1 MSRYRKIEVRTW
13 SDEKFRTLS
22 PMQPSGQ
29 GLWFFLLTGPH
40 TGPIPGLF
48 RAGRAAMAEEL
59 GWTPEAFDEAFR
71 EVSEQG
77 MAKADFVARLM
88 WLPNAIKHNK
98 PESPNVVKS
107 WAPEFDLLPECP
119 LKLEALEA
127 IKSFVCAMGPGF
139 SSAFAGAFESPGK
152 PSRKPSGKASAKA
165 MPNQEQEQE
174 QEQEVKA
181 EGDTPPVSSKAADSC
196 PYQAIIDLYHEA
208 MPDNPRCKILSKSR
222 KAAIKARWTEAAKL
236 TCKPFG
242 YSTRDEGLKAWRAFF
257 EVCSDSDFLT
267 GKAPGT
273 SGRPP
278 FIANIDFLMKPE
290 SFAKTLENRYHRDAE
305 SGASRPSTVAAGQ
318 AAIFR
323 GCI

>member
-13 SDEKFRTLS
+13 SDEKFRVLS
-22 PMQPSGQ
+22 PVQPSGQ

-59 GWTPEAFDEAFR
+59 GWSPEAFDKAFR
-71 EVSEQG
+71 EVSQQG

-127 IKSFVCAMGPGF
+127 IKAFVCALGPGF
-139 SSAFAGAFESPGK
+139 SGAFAGAFESPGK
-152 PSRKPSGKASAKA
+152 ASGKASGKPSGKPSGKT

-181 EGDTPPVSSKAADSC
+181 EGDTPPVSSKAADLC
-196 PYQAIIDLYHEA
+196 PHQAIIDLYHEA
-208 MPDNPRCKILSKSR
+208 LPNNPKCKVLTAAR
-222 KAAIKARWTEAAKL
+222 KATIKARWNEAAKL

-242 YSTRDEGLKAWRAFF
+242 YSTTQDAQ
-257 EVCSDSDFLT
+257 
-267 GKAPGT
+267 
-273 SGRPP
+273 GR
-278 FIANIDFLMKPE
+278 I
-290 SFAKTLENRYHRDAE
+290 R
-305 SGASRPSTVAAGQ
+305 
-318 AAIFR
+318 
-323 GCI
+323 